1 MPALRDAL
9 RDLTEDVFFDLL
21 ESDESYLLV
30 LDVPGIT
37 ADSLDCVVEDGQLAI
52 TAQREKDTPD
62 GYQYLEENRSLLVDV
77 ELPLPNDVQTTAIE
91 TDAVVER
98 GVLEITL
105 PKATTEETTIDI
117 VEETGAD
124 DDETGGVGADT
135 DADADIDVNTDA
147 DANTGTGTGTD
158 AAPDTDRDTN
168 ANTDSN
174 TTTDSD
180 TDTDEPR

>member
-37 ADSLDCVVEDGQLAI
+37 ADSLNCVVEDGQLAI

-77 ELPLPNDVQTTAIE
+77 ELPLPNDVQTTGIE

-105 PKATTEETTIDI
+105 PKATNEETLINI
-117 VEETGAD
+117 V
-124 DDETGGVGADT
+124 DETGDSDGDSGGGSMAGHDHDDSNSNSDDGNNSDT
-135 DADADIDVNTDA
+135 DTNT
-147 DANTGTGTGTD
+147 
-158 AAPDTDRDTN
+158 DTDRDDHN
-168 ANTDSN
+168 NTAGA
-174 TTTDSD
+174 
-180 TDTDEPR
+180 DEPR

>member
-21 ESDESYLLV
+21 ESNDSYLLV

-37 ADSLDCVVEDGQLAI
+37 ADSLNCVVEDGQLVI

-62 GYQYLEENRSLLVDV
+62 GYQYLEENRSLLVDI
-77 ELPLPNDVQTTAIE
+77 ELPLPNDIQTTMIE

-105 PKATTEETTIDI
+105 PKETTEETTIDI
-117 VEETGAD
+117 VDEIGAD
-124 DDETGGVGADT
+124 GETDTDTDTDTDADTNAKTDTGSDFETAPDTDTDTSTDADADT
-135 DADADIDVNTDA
+135 DADTSTDA
-147 DANTGTGTGTD
+147 D
-158 AAPDTDRDTN
+158 
-168 ANTDSN
+168 
-174 TTTDSD
+174 
-180 TDTDEPR
+180 EPR